1 MSGPGQNQNTR
12 ITTRASYRTLAAVVA
27 VVVLAYQPVLFDFFV
42 GDDFVHLIWLKKAM
56 VAPELIWRNFYHN
69 WLDITTTSFY
79 RPLISVF
86 MASDYYFFGANGLGF
101 HLTNLFFHL
110 VATVTIF
117 FIARGVYIDSGSQS
131 EREADIYGILTASIF
146 GLYPLHTEAVSWIT
160 GRVDAVVTAF
170 ICLALCFYRVWR
182 HKKDTISFIQTLLF
196 VIAGLLSKEMAIT
209 LPAMFFVYSFIL
221 EKRNA
226 PFIKRSL
233 ESLKATAPFF
243 ILLAF
248 YFALRKFA
256 LGTFVGG
263 YDNSLLLMSDPG
275 HFIATWI
282 HGLRMFLIPLNR
294 EVIPSSH
301 ALTYA
306 WYLIL
311 ACIAVLF
318 SLNLFQKKEL
328 HCLTLFNLAILT
340 LAFLPVYKLFA
351 IGNDLQGAR
360 LAQVATVPLAL
371 ILASAFTTSKPRLL
385 IAGAYSLLLF
395 SGLWLNNQVW
405 AEAGSTV
412 NAIRHAL
419 AAQYEKIKG
428 DPPVLLLDLP
438 DNIKGAYAMRNA
450 LDGLTKTPQFPRDL
464 ENCLAVGSFEPIIPM
479 GYLKESIFQSADK
492 ITVLS
497 WSEEDRDFKKLPISK
512 EITPGT
518 ETLKLANAATLGSGK
533 EFNIDLAS
541 SKLNCA
547 EAEILKVS
555 GKGDA
560 DWAVLYYAT
569 DLKPEFSGES
579 SLVAQRKPE
588 ENSFYFPLG
597 ARPDFFLG
605 GSGGKLKLKL
615 LNPSQAFVL
624 EQITILPK
632 RSLMPAISFD
642 NSGYLGSKGFLHL
655 SNSKIKNAIIA
666 VDASAVEGAR
676 KVRLSISKPNL
687 YFKVQNATIEEADLL
702 TTLEIDST
710 LNDKVKLKRDLFP
723 SDGIYEVRPWALTEK
738 GNPIGLAGDHIVIS
752 VDD

>member
-1 MSGPGQNQNTR
+1 MSGPGQNQNSR
-12 ITTRASYRTLAAVVA
+12 TTAVSYRTLAAVVA
-27 VVVLAYQPVLFDFFV
+27 VVVMAYQPVLFDFFV

-86 MASDYYFFGANGLGF
+86 MALDYYFGGANGLGF

-117 FIARGVYIDSGSQS
+117 FIARGVYTDSGSQC
-131 EREADIYGILTASIF
+131 EREADIYGILAASIF

-209 LPAMFFVYSFIL
+209 LPAMFLVYSFIL
-221 EKRNA
+221 ENKNA
-226 PFIKRSL
+226 PFRIRAIN
-233 ESLKATAPFF
+233 SLKATIPFF

-275 HFIATWI
+275 HFIATWL

-311 ACIAVLF
+311 ACIAFLF
-318 SLNLFQKKEL
+318 FLNLFRKKEL
-328 HCLTLFNLAILT
+328 RPLTLFNLALLT

-371 ILASAFTTSKPRLL
+371 LLASAFTTSKPRLL

-405 AEAGSTV
+405 AEAGRTV

-464 ENCLAVGSFEPIIPM
+464 EHCLSVSAFEPIIPM

-497 WSEEDRDFKKLPISK
+497 WSEAARDFKKIPISK
-512 EITPGT
+512 AVTPGT
-518 ETLKLANAATLGSGK
+518 ETFKFADADALESGK
-533 EFNIDLAS
+533 ELTLDLAS
-541 SKLNCA
+541 SNLDCA
-547 EAEILKVS
+547 EAEVLKVS
-555 GKGDA
+555 GRGDA
-560 DWAVLYYAT
+560 DSAVLYYKTAIEP
-569 DLKPEFSGES
+569 DFSNES
-579 SLVAQRKPE
+579 SLVAQRKPD

-615 LNPSQAFVL
+615 LNPRQTFVL
-624 EQITILPK
+624 EEITILPK
-632 RSLMPAISFD
+632 LSLMPTISFE

-655 SNSKIKNAIIA
+655 SNSKLKEATID

-676 KVRLSISKPNL
+676 KIRLSISKPNL
-687 YFKVQNATIEEADLL
+687 YFKFQNATIEEADLL
-702 TTLEIDST
+702 TTIEIDSVMK
-710 LNDKVKLKRDLFP
+710 NKLKLERSLFP
-723 SDGIYEVRPWALTEK
+723 SDGIYQVRPWALDDREATL
-738 GNPIGLAGDHIVIS
+738 GIAGDHIVIS

>member
-1 MSGPGQNQNTR
+1 MSGPGQNQHNQKST
-12 ITTRASYRTLAAVVA
+12 ASYLALAAVVA

-86 MASDYYFFGANGLGF
+86 MASDYFFGGANGLGF

-117 FIARGVYIDSGSQS
+117 FIARGVYVDSGCKSNQ
-131 EREADIYGILTASIF
+131 EAAIYGILAASIF

-170 ICLALCFYRVWR
+170 ICLALCFYRLWR
-182 HKKDTISFIQTLLF
+182 KKKDVVTFIQTLLF

-209 LPAMFFVYSFIL
+209 LPAMFFVYSFFL
-221 EKRNA
+221 ENKNEPFKKRTIN
-226 PFIKRSL
+226 
-233 ESLKATAPFF
+233 SLKATIPFF
-243 ILLAF
+243 ILLAL
-248 YFALRKFA
+248 YFVLRKFA

-275 HFIATWI
+275 HFMATWL

-311 ACIAVLF
+311 ACIASLF
-318 SLNLFQKKEL
+318 LLNLFQKKEL
-328 HCLTLFNLAILT
+328 RPLALFNLAILT

-371 ILASAFTTSKPRLL
+371 LFASAFTTSKPRLL
-385 IAGAYSLLLF
+385 LAGAYSLLLF

-405 AEAGSTV
+405 AEAGHTV
-412 NAIRHAL
+412 NAIRQAL
-419 AAQYEKIKG
+419 IAQYKEING

-464 ENCLAVGSFEPIIPM
+464 EHCLSVSAFEPIIPM
-479 GYLKESIFQSADK
+479 GYLKKSIFDSAAK
-492 ITVLS
+492 ITVLR
-497 WSEEDRDFKKLPISK
+497 WSDRALEFKKVPISK
-512 EITPGT
+512 EIVPRT
-518 ETLKLANAATLGSGK
+518 ETFKMASSEPLGSGK
-533 EFNIDLAS
+533 EFTIDLAA
-541 SKLNCA
+541 KGLVCP

-555 GKGDA
+555 GHGDA
-560 DWAVLYYAT
+560 DSAVIYYAN
-569 DLKPEFSGES
+569 DIDPEFSGEG
-579 SLVAQRKPE
+579 SLVAQRKQNE
-588 ENSFYFPLG
+588 TCFYFPLG

-605 GSGGKLKLKL
+605 YKGGKLKLKL
-615 LNPSQAFVL
+615 LNPKQTFTVDEVS
-624 EQITILPK
+624 IMPK
-632 RSLMPAISFD
+632 ASLMPEISFE

-655 SNSKIKNAIIA
+655 SESKSKEATIK
-666 VDASAVEGAR
+666 VDGSAVEGAR
-676 KVRLSISKPNL
+676 KLRLSVTKPNL
-687 YFKVQNATIEEADLL
+687 YFKSQNATIEEPALL
-702 TTLEIDST
+702 TTIEIDCAVKD
-710 LNDKVKLKRDLFP
+710 NVKLERHLFP
-723 SDGIYEVRPWALTEK
+723 SDGIYEVRPWALDNRGETL
-738 GNPIGLAGDHIVIS
+738 GIAGDHIVIS